1 MGNARAANSFNAGN
15 TANQTKLAGE
25 QTAAQNQLGIN
36 QNALQSRQNN
46 MTTAQQEGQNEYN
59 RQWGNIG
66 AVGSMVTGLVTS
78 DERLKRFRMISSKL
92 NNGKEDFKVYYKGKD

>member
-1 MGNARAANSFNAGN
+1 
-15 TANQTKLAGE
+15 
-25 QTAAQNQLGIN
+25 
-36 QNALQSRQNN
+36 

-66 AVGSMVTGLVTS
+66 AVGSMVTGLLTS

-92 NNGKEDFKVYYKGKD
+92 NDGKEDFKVYYKGKD